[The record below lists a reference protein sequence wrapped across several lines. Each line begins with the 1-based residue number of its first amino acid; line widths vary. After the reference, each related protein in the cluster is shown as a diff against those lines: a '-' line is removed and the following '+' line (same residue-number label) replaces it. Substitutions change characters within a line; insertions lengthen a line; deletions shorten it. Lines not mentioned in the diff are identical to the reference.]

1 MQRFTEAEKELIW
14 DRHQAGVPVKRIARI
29 MGRQNCS
36 MRELI
41 SRSGGIRPRARV
53 VDERHL
59 SLAEREEI
67 SRGLAA
73 GLSLRAI
80 AQGLGRAPSTICREV
95 NANGGPQRYRALV
108 ADRAAR
114 QRARRPKAAKLA
126 RCRRLRSKVEAK
138 LKADWSPEEISGWLA
153 MTYPNNP
160 EMYVSHETIYQ
171 SIFVQGRGALRHEL
185 HVCLR
190 SGRAMRRNKKWVKS
204 GHGMGK
210 IRDMVMITERP
221 AEAEDR
227 AVPGHWEGD
236 LLMGKGF
243 TSVGTLVERKTR
255 YLMLIRLPKGHG
267 AEAFRD
273 ALTKRIV
280 TLPAQL
286 RRSITYDQGPEM
298 SEHVR
303 FSIDTG
309 VEVYFCDPKSPWQRG
324 TNENTNGL
332 LRQYLPKR
340 SDLSIYNQRQLDAIA
355 KSLNTRPRKTLD
367 FMTPCEAFAEA
378 VAATA

>member
-1 MQRFTEAEKELIW
+1 M
-14 DRHQAGVPVKRIARI
+14 HQAGVPVKRIARM

-41 SRSGGIRPRARV
+41 SRTGGIRPRARV
-53 VDERHL
+53 VNERHL

-73 GLSLRAI
+73 GLSLRSI
-80 AQGLGRAPSTICREV
+80 AHELGRTPSTVSREV
-95 NANGGPQRYRALV
+95 NANGGRGGYRAVV
-108 ADRAAR
+108 AEGAAR
-114 QRARRPKAAKLA
+114 RRAKRPKVAKLA
-126 RCRRLRSKVEAK
+126 RCRRLRAKVEAK
-138 LKADWSPEEISGWLA
+138 LAQNWSPEEISGWLA
-153 MTYPNNP
+153 RTYPNDP

-185 HVCLR
+185 HLCLR
-190 SGRAMRRNKKWVKS
+190 SGRAMRRNKRWVKS

-236 LLMGKGF
+236 LIMGKGF
-243 TSVGTLVERKTR
+243 TSVGTLVERTTR
-255 YLMLIRLPKGHG
+255 YLMLVRLPKGHG

-286 RRSITYDQGPEM
+286 RRSITWDQGPEM

-303 FSIDTG
+303 FTVDTG
-309 VEVYFCDPKSPWQRG
+309 VQVYFCDPKSPWQRG

-332 LRQYLPKR
+332 LRQYLPKK

-355 KSLNTRPRKTLD
+355 KSLNTRPRKALG
-367 FMTPCEAFAEA
+367 FMAPCEAFAEA

>member
-1 MQRFTEAEKELIW
+1 M
-14 DRHQAGVPVKRIARI
+14 HQAGVPVKRIARI
-29 MGRQNCS
+29 MGRQNVS
-36 MRELI
+36 MRMLI
-41 SRSGGIRPRARV
+41 SRSGGIRPKARV
-53 VDERHL
+53 VNERHL

-73 GLSLRAI
+73 GLSLRDI
-80 AQGLGRAPSTICREV
+80 AQSLGRAPSTICREV
-95 NANGGPQRYRALV
+95 NANGGRRRYRALE
-108 ADRAAR
+108 AEAMARHRAK
-114 QRARRPKAAKLA
+114 RPKVAKLA
-126 RCRRLRSKVEAK
+126 RCRRLRAKVEAK

-153 MTYPNNP
+153 MTYPNDP
-160 EMYVSHETIYQ
+160 EMNVSHETIYQ

-332 LRQYLPKR
+332 LRQYLPKK
-340 SDLSIYNQRQLDAIA
+340 SDLSVHNQRQLDSIA
-355 KSLNTRPRKTLD
+355 KSLNTRPRKALG

>member
-14 DRHQAGVPVKRIARI
+14 DRHEAGVPVKRIARD
-29 MGRQNCS
+29 MGRLNCS
-36 MRELI
+36 LRKLI
-41 SRSGGIRPRARV
+41 STSGGIRPRPRIRC
-53 VDERHL
+53 ELHL
-59 SLAEREEI
+59 SFDEREEI

-73 GLSLRAI
+73 GLSFRAI
-80 AQGLGRAPSTICREV
+80 ALKMDRAASTISREV
-95 NANGGPQRYRALV
+95 NVNGGRGGYRALK
-108 ADRAAR
+108 ADDASYR
-114 QRARRPKAAKLA
+114 RARRPKVAKLA
-126 RCRRLRSKVEAK
+126 QNRRLRAKVEAK
-138 LKADWSPEEISGWLA
+138 LKAKWSPEEISGWLA
-153 MTYPNNP
+153 RTYPNDP

-185 HVCLR
+185 HVSLR

-221 AEAEDR
+221 AEADDR

-236 LLMGKGF
+236 LIMGKGF
-243 TSVGTLVERKTR
+243 TSVGTLVERTTR
-255 YLMLIRLPKGHG
+255 YLMLVRLPKGHG

-286 RRSITYDQGPEM
+286 RRSITWDQGPEM

-303 FSIDTG
+303 FTVDTG
-309 VEVYFCDPKSPWQRG
+309 VQVYFCDPKSPWQRG

-332 LRQYLPKR
+332 LRQYLPKK

-355 KSLNTRPRKTLD
+355 KSLNTRPRKALG
-367 FMTPCEAFAEA
+367 FMAQCEAFAEA